1 MDSSTYNKLS
11 DSKKTAIT
19 INLNEDLLHAAD
31 TQFYYNI
38 SHLSGTNKEAVIFAI
53 NFGYGDYPIPN
64 HGAMFEN
71 KPQYKF
77 NAFISDYAFTNKQVQ
92 NFNAS
97 LLTDPVIGIARTQ
110 SSTMPGPEL

>member
-1 MDSSTYNKLS
+1 
-11 DSKKTAIT
+11 
-19 INLNEDLLHAAD
+19 
-31 TQFYYNI
+31 
-38 SHLSGTNKEAVIFAI
+38 
-53 NFGYGDYPIPN
+53 
-64 HGAMFEN
+64 MFEN
-71 KPQYKF
+71 KPQYEF